1 MKHAKEY
8 EHLIDEIFAKA
19 MQDKQQQQHN
29 DEQQCEEDEEED
41 KEKHIEP
48 NPIPQFQ
55 FNYLDIK
62 DDDININIDDN
73 TNTNL
78 LSNIPHENNIKPLI
92 TVEDDNDKDDNDFF
106 PNKEHDLIYKLSQG
120 IKETKDGKFCI
131 STVSDELQYKDQRVL
146 TSTKP
151 KSSNALIKK
160 QNQSKSRSVHTIPL
174 NTHYSSS
181 RHSTTEKQIKTYLT
195 QNFLPHKARSNIN
208 STSNNSKYH
217 KYNTEQLAYDAGKNY
232 SQCRPKEKGFLS
244 RMKFYAIK
252 QQTRNEIIHILIE
265 KNKPKIKESEKL
277 KTFNR
282 LIEDSNRRAEAK
294 NRIELLNSNKQI
306 ACNIYNQEYNASKQK
321 KQKFNLLEFEKKY
334 EEEVTNKIK
343 QKQKAIEQY
352 QQHKQQQEQMKE
364 DKIIN
369 EMKKYHKK
377 VPNEEIQR
385 ISQRLYND
393 AIARKIKLNDKRSRS
408 LAQSESIH
416 RQQSESKFNPYKNN
430 NRYLYTNNNNNN
442 SFYSEGGKQTI
453 QLKSNF
459 KHKPINTLIKS
470 NREQCKQMLYGNN
483 NCGVYNNNNYY
494 DYYYSNSSSIPVMT
508 TTIDKNKATFVPYY
522 DAERMINAFFKPK

>member
-19 MQDKQQQQHN
+19 MQDKQQQQ
-29 DEQQCEEDEEED
+29 QQCTNVNDNNDDEEED
-41 KEKHIEP
+41 KEKHNEP

-62 DDDININIDDN
+62 DDDININIDNDN

-92 TVEDDNDKDDNDFF
+92 TTEEDDNDLF
-106 PNKEHDLIYKLSQG
+106 PNKENDLIYKLSQG

-131 STVSDELQYKDQRVL
+131 STVSDEQQRIL
-146 TSTKP
+146 TSTTKP
-151 KSSNALIKK
+151 KSSNILIKK

-181 RHSTTEKQIKTYLT
+181 RPSTTEKQIKTYLT
-195 QNFLPHKARSNIN
+195 QNIIPHKPRSNIN
-208 STSNNSKYH
+208 SLSNNNSKYQ

-232 SQCRPKEKGFLS
+232 SQCRPKEKNFLS

-265 KNKPKIKESEKL
+265 KNKPKIKESDKL

-343 QKQKAIEQY
+343 QKQKAFEQY
-352 QQHKQQQEQMKE
+352 QQHKKQEEQMKE

-430 NRYLYTNNNNNN
+430 NNRYLYTNN
-442 SFYSEGGKQTI
+442 SFYSEGGSHTI
-453 QLKSNF
+453 QLKTNF
-459 KHKPINTLIKS
+459 KHKPINTLTKS
-470 NREQCKQMLYGNN
+470 NREQCKQLMYGR
-483 NCGVYNNNNYY
+483 NCGNENYY
-494 DYYYSNSSSIPVMT
+494 DNYYYSNSSSIPVMT
-508 TTIDKNKATFVPYY
+508 TNTIDRNKATFVPYY
-522 DAERMINAFFKPK
+522 DAERMINAFFKGK

>member
-19 MQDKQQQQHN
+19 MQDKQQQQCN
-29 DEQQCEEDEEED
+29 DNVNINYNNNVNDDEEED
-41 KEKHIEP
+41 KEKHNEP

-62 DDDININIDDN
+62 DDDININIDNDN

-92 TVEDDNDKDDNDFF
+92 TTEDDNDNDND
-106 PNKEHDLIYKLSQG
+106 NENDLIYKLSQG

-131 STVSDELQYKDQRVL
+131 STVSDEQQQRIL
-146 TSTKP
+146 TSTTKP
-151 KSSNALIKK
+151 KSTNILIKK
-160 QNQSKSRSVHTIPL
+160 PNQNKSRSVHTIPL

-195 QNFLPHKARSNIN
+195 QNFIPHKPRSNIN
-208 STSNNSKYH
+208 STSSNNNSKYQ

-232 SQCRPKEKGFLS
+232 SQCRPKEKNFLS

-265 KNKPKIKESEKL
+265 KNKPKIKESDKL

-343 QKQKAIEQY
+343 QKQKMFEQY
-352 QQHKQQQEQMKE
+352 QQHKKQEEQMKE

-393 AIARKIKLNDKRSRS
+393 AIARKIKLNDRRSRS

-430 NRYLYTNNNNNN
+430 NNRYLYTNN
-442 SFYSEGGKQTI
+442 SFYSEGGTHTI

-459 KHKPINTLIKS
+459 KHKPINTLTKS
-470 NREQCKQMLYGNN
+470 NRQQYKQMMYGNGN
-483 NCGVYNNNNYY
+483 GGNNYY

-508 TTIDKNKATFVPYY
+508 TTTIDRNKAMFVPYY
-522 DAERMINAFFKPK
+522 DAERMINAFFKGK